1 MVFFLLVGKTFCK
14 TILLTRIK
22 YPKTMRI
29 IITRRP
35 SNRKEYNNMTIGSIH
50 TVLDYSEKPLG
61 FICQGFFAAVIIPPS
76 CCEIIDGGTFNHS
89 NDIIP
94 NSAQKSTYEDI
105 PREESA
111 AMKMAFKYAII
122 ITVIL
127 LLILGIA
134 NYAS

>member
-14 TILLTRIK
+14 TILQSRIK
-22 YPKTMRI
+22 YPTTMRI

-35 SNRKEYNNMTIGSIH
+35 SNRKEYNNMTVGSIH
-50 TVLDYSEKPLG
+50 TVLDYSKNPLG
-61 FICQGFFAAVIIPPS
+61 FICQGFHAAVVIPTS
-76 CCEIIDGGTFNHS
+76 CCEIIDGGAFNHS

-94 NSAQKSTYEDI
+94 KSAKKSPYDDI

-111 AMKMAFKYAII
+111 AMKKAFKYAII

>member
-14 TILLTRIK
+14 TILQTRFK
-22 YPKTMRI
+22 YPTTMRI

-35 SNRKEYNNMTIGSIH
+35 SPRREFNNMTVGSIH

-61 FICQGFFAAVIIPPS
+61 FICQGFTTAVVIPPS
-76 CCEIIDGGTFNHS
+76 CCEIIDGGAFNHS
-89 NDIIP
+89 EDIIP
-94 NSAQKSTYEDI
+94 SSAKKSPYDDI

-111 AMKMAFKYAII
+111 AMKKAFKYALI